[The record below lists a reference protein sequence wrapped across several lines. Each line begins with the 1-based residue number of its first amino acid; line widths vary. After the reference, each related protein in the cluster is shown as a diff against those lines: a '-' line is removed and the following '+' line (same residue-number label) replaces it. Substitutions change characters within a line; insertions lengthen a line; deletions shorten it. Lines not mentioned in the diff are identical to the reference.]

1 MPQDSLIENPFKNL
15 DAAGATIN
23 WLDSNHVEITYAQVV
38 VESDAELTPA
48 MISFIIFFIA
58 LFVIVALRSRKL
70 LLNNPN
76 ISAKPDLGAY
86 STGDEQEFFVYE
98 GRKLGLRV
106 TDFENILSKHFYFYQ
121 QLSAEKKKV
130 FVKRCSAF
138 VQRKIFTI
146 HSSEVLKEMP
156 VLVSATAIQLSFG
169 LKKYLYPHF
178 LHIHIYPQEFL
189 RVHPVICFLEGNVS
203 GHSIRLSWKHLY
215 DGIKNYSNGQNLGLH
230 EMAHALYY
238 QTFVTEKHVDKDCR
252 DFFFDFND
260 DGNKVYEIE
269 QALEAG
275 LYSRYAMQDFQEF
288 WAESV
293 EIFFEKPLALFKKYP
308 DLYYAMRNILNQDTI
323 IA

>member
-1 MPQDSLIENPFKNL
+1 MPQDSSLENYLKTLDTSEVTITRRDNNFTEIAYDPVIEEHENKF
-15 DAAGATIN
+15 
-23 WLDSNHVEITYAQVV
+23 
-38 VESDAELTPA
+38 TPA
-48 MISFIIFFIA
+48 MLLFILFFVTM
-58 LFVIVALRSRKL
+58 FVIVGIRSRKL
-70 LLNNPN
+70 LLYGAP
-76 ISAKPDLGAY
+76 ISKQPDLGAY
-86 STGDEQEFFVYE
+86 STGDEAEFYVYE
-98 GRKLGLRV
+98 GKKLRLTETV
-106 TDFENILSKHFYFYQ
+106 IEKILSKHFYYFQ
-121 QLSAEKKKV
+121 QLPLHKKKI
-130 FVKRCSAF
+130 FIKRCKRF
-138 VQRKIFTI
+138 IERKIFTI
-146 HSSEVLKEMP
+146 HSSEVLREMP
-156 VLVSATAIQLSFG
+156 VLAAATAIQLSFG

-215 DGIKNYSNGQNLGLH
+215 DGIKNYNNGQNVGLH

-238 QTFVTEKHVDKDCR
+238 QTFVTEIHVDKDFR

-293 EIFFEKPLALFKKYP
+293 EIFFEKPLDLFKKYP

-323 IA
+323 DA

>member
-1 MPQDSLIENPFKNL
+1 MPQDSSFENLIKTL
-15 DAAGATIN
+15 DTSEVTITR
-23 WLDSNHVEITYAQVV
+23 LDSNKIEIAYDPVIEEYENQF
-38 VESDAELTPA
+38 TPA
-48 MISFIIFFIA
+48 MLVFILFFVA
-58 LFVIVALRSRKL
+58 MFVIVGIRSRRL
-70 LLNNPN
+70 LLYGAP
-76 ISAKPDLGAY
+76 ISKQPDLGAY
-86 STGDEQEFFVYE
+86 STGDVPEFYVYE
-98 GRKLGLRV
+98 GRKLRLTETV
-106 TDFENILSKHFYFYQ
+106 IEKILSKHFYYFQ
-121 QLSAEKKKV
+121 QLPPDKKKV
-130 FVKRCSAF
+130 FIKRCKRF
-138 VQRKIFTI
+138 IERKIFTI

-156 VLVSATAIQLSFG
+156 VLLAATAIQLSFG

-178 LHIHIYPQEFL
+178 LHIHIYPQEFI

-215 DGIKNYSNGQNLGLH
+215 DGIKNHNNGQNVGLH

-238 QTFVTEKHVDKDCR
+238 QTFVTETHVDKDFR

-293 EIFFEKPLALFKKYP
+293 EIFFEKPLELFKKYP

-323 IA
+323 YA